1 MDIVQSGLGYVS
13 CTDSD
18 ECLPLIRSGLTH
30 LCLLCDFI
38 CETISWHEE
47 GIQRSHLNIS
57 GVSQSSSLSMF
68 PLMEGE
74 AVFYQLFMDEGQELA

>member
-1 MDIVQSGLGYVS
+1 MESGLGYVS

-18 ECLPLIRSGLTH
+18 EGLPLIRSGLTH

-38 CETISWHEE
+38 RETISWHKEV
-47 GIQRSHLNIS
+47 IPRHHLNIYGIS
-57 GVSQSSSLSMF
+57 HSSSLSMF

-74 AVFYQLFMDEGQELA
+74 AVFYQLFMDEGLELA